1 MASAQ
6 QNANST
12 QYNPSAN
19 VATMSLD
26 DITIAPPKLNKVG
39 GKSSNVVFKHNNK
52 SLMLSVDD
60 YMLTWGANVFEDKT
74 DPRKKSYDMALQFPR
89 SEYSTPKTDLLLR
102 KFQELENYFKE
113 EAMRNSMLM
122 FNKKTMTKEVIEALW
137 TPMLKHPKD
146 KETGEFDTSK
156 PPTLKIK
163 LPYYNEKFGCEI
175 YNDNGVLLYGAKHE
189 TDNTPLDLITKGINV
204 RVVIQCGGLWFAN
217 GKFGC
222 TWRLYQAI
230 VQPKQSM
237 SGKCLLSFNPPTE
250 QQDGL
255 EESTTSAQSVRENVS
270 IAIADTTS
278 SSVVELIANMQ
289 VKDTE
294 TSQTT
299 TPVEIEPVGSSL
311 SVGAKKAIKIR
322 KA

>member
-6 QNANST
+6 QNANAT

-19 VATMSLD
+19 VATLSLN

-52 SLMLSVDD
+52 SLMLAVDD
-60 YMLTWGANVFEDKT
+60 YLLTWGANVFEDKV
-74 DPRKKSYDMALQFPR
+74 DARKKSYDMAFQFPR
-89 SEYSTPKTDLLLR
+89 SEYSTPKTDLLLQ

-113 EAMRNSMLM
+113 EAMRNSMVM

-146 KETGEFDTSK
+146 KETGEPDTTK

-163 LPYYNEKFGCEI
+163 LPYYNDKFGCEI

-189 TDNTPLDLITKGINV
+189 TENTPLDLITKGINV

-230 VQPKQSM
+230 VQPKQSL
-237 SGKCLLSFNPPTE
+237 SGKCLLSFSPAENS
-250 QQDGL
+250 
-255 EESTTSAQSVRENVS
+255 ESVSAQS
-270 IAIADTTS
+270 
-278 SSVVELIANMQ
+278 SVQPTQTVQEIPVTVQSDSTNDEVVAAVQ
-289 VKDTE
+289 VKDIDTIQ
-294 TSQTT
+294 TTTT
-299 TPVEIEPVGSSL
+299 TPVETEPSGSS
-311 SVGAKKAIKIR
+311 VGTKKAVKIR